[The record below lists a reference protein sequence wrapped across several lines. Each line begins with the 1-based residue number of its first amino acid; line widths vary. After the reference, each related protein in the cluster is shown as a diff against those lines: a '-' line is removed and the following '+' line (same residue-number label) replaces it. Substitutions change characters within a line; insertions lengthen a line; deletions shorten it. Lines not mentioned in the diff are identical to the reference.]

1 MILKEKFLSPVV
13 KLFRSENLDFIL
25 SFFYF
30 VFRNTDKQIDTIR
43 QSKLE
48 KELTVF
54 IKNYNFELEE
64 DKNEENASKYIE
76 FWIKSR
82 FLRRLEVNDFL
93 DDYDIELT
101 EDSLQVMNFVDNL

>member
-1 MILKEKFLSPVV
+1 MILKEKFSSPVI

-30 VFRNTDKQIDTIR
+30 VFRNTDKQIDVIR

-48 KELTVF
+48 KELKTF
-54 IKNYNFELEE
+54 IKDYNFELVEE
-64 DKNEENASKYIE
+64 KNEENASKYIE
-76 FWIKSR
+76 TWIKSR
-82 FLRRLEVNDFL
+82 FLRRIEVNEFG